1 LTLDTRFAPQQD
13 KYHRILNRTLTTR
26 KNVASDALTL
36 KFKKLTDRLVTM
48 VSKSLRR
55 ATKKQTYSTNK
66 MVVGNVESI

>member
-26 KNVASDALTL
+26 KNVASDAL